1 MRYAREIRLRRVKC
15 LRAWEE
21 AGEAGG
27 HIGPPLRECR
37 NNAVGAALR
46 GGTCG
51 HGRKPG
57 EHHLIRLTAFGTFP
71 SRGRQHLIRR
81 AALGTFPSRGRQ
93 HLIRPCGPPS
103 PQGEGFGGSS
113 FLYGSLLFI
122 YRLI

>member
-46 GGTCG
+46 GGPCG
-51 HGRKPG
+51 HWRKPG
-57 EHHLIRLTAFGTFP
+57 EN
-71 SRGRQHLIRR
+71 HLIRR
-81 AALGTFPSRGRQ
+81 ASLGTFPSRGRQ
-93 HLIRPCGPPS
+93 HLIRSCGPPS
-103 PQGEGFGGSS
+103 PPGEGFGGSS
-113 FLYGSLLFI
+113 FLYCSLLFI